1 MVNVAD
7 ENDNFPYF
15 EVQRYETSVSDD
27 VPIGSSVLMVQATD
41 ADVGENAKVTFTID
55 GGNELFEVN
64 SDGWVT
70 VKSSLSGIRER
81 QSFTIVARNVR
92 PYQGRESADE
102 TSTTIVE
109 ISVTNEKLPA
119 FTQLVFKAKVWENT
133 SVGEPVLNVTA
144 VPTSEFAS
152 LLYHMA
158 DLRHTVPIPFV
169 LDHSSG
175 LIRLAGA
182 LDFEH
187 QRQYAFSVTVVEI
200 GRMELATEASVE
212 ISVIDVN
219 DVAPIFGRE
228 RYDATVSEDARPGTV
243 VIRMRAID
251 PDPLDVT
258 ITYEIDDSEDSSL
271 FELRRHSSS
280 VEILTN
286 ETFDREHREYYHVI
300 LVAID
305 NGDPRH
311 RSTTSLTVRVL
322 DENDSPPEFDSAHY
336 TVSVPENVAVG
347 TTIETVVSG
356 DKDHGEN
363 ARAVFFIAGGN
374 DGRFRMTSE
383 QVSDGNH
390 GYLVIAQRLD
400 YEIKTEYNLTV
411 VASDMK
417 FSAVSTITVKVR
429 ALFQA

>member
-1 MVNVAD
+1 M
-7 ENDNFPYF
+7 
-15 EVQRYETSVSDD
+15 
-27 VPIGSSVLMVQATD
+27 
-41 ADVGENAKVTFTID
+41 
-55 GGNELFEVN
+55 
-64 SDGWVT
+64 
-70 VKSSLSGIRER
+70 
-81 QSFTIVARNVR
+81 
-92 PYQGRESADE
+92 
-102 TSTTIVE
+102 
-109 ISVTNEKLPA
+109 
-119 FTQLVFKAKVWENT
+119 
-133 SVGEPVLNVTA
+133 
-144 VPTSEFAS
+144 
-152 LLYHMA
+152 
-158 DLRHTVPIPFV
+158 
-169 LDHSSG
+169 
-175 LIRLAGA
+175 
-182 LDFEH
+182 
-187 QRQYAFSVTVVEI
+187 TVVEI

-311 RSTTSLTVRVL
+311 RSTTLLTVRVL